1 MGVASRANHGL
12 PAEGH
17 NAGLMWEQLPFASRL
32 KLMIFR
38 AILGGKQV
46 DPLLKVDAC
55 LLNDVSVCLYT
66 VEPQHVIDSGRKAAT
81 KHRICTPDPEPH
93 DEEVVVV
100 HAVSVSAPWRAALQP
115 WLPPPLAGEDRRTV
129 NSGVV
134 EGASRDPK
142 GKEGKGNPNLP
153 PMARRR
159 V

>member
-1 MGVASRANHGL
+1 M
-12 PAEGH
+12 
-17 NAGLMWEQLPFASRL
+17 MWEQLPFASRL

-66 VEPQHVIDSGRKAAT
+66 VEPQHVIDGGRKAAT

-93 DEEVVVV
+93 DEKVMVV

-115 WLPPPLAGEDRRTV
+115 WLQMAERQLIILKRRAAAV
-129 NSGVV
+129 N
-134 EGASRDPK
+134 
-142 GKEGKGNPNLP
+142 GKWS
-153 PMARRR
+153 
-159 V
+159 